1 MLNGMKSLSFLTL
14 ALALN
19 VTTSVTARSTST
31 WTAQSRREPLAFA
44 RNNIYANAQGGKRR
58 RGGMGTTALMDTES
72 EERPPL
78 YVENSAADVTNR
90 KLSLDETNAG
100 FACPLGADETRVA
113 SDVPTLALDPK
124 KLELVPRCDSLA
136 LDEDDEGRAEECAIT
151 DTDFARYPTVKMIR
165 GAGPYIATH
174 RGELAVLHI
183 PGDLLGWSGF
193 VNLMD
198 DIALCW
204 LLGMK
209 IVIVVGCRQQ
219 VDDRNGEG
227 TKRSN
232 AHIRVTDSDTLRI
245 LEEEAGFVRFEIER
259 QLNRCLRLHGGGDVS
274 KTPNAPNGNVMSGN
288 FFSSKPF
295 GVIDGVDYQHTG
307 RPKHLN
313 VKRVVDIVK
322 NGDIVLLTP
331 VGIGPTGEGMNVNSE
346 SLAAFVAASLCANKV
361 IYCSNES
368 MLLKDK
374 NSGKAVQNFRVKDS
388 LALLEHFEV
397 NVHENH
403 FLTVG
408 KETERRSPR
417 EVAMLM
423 KLGWATRA
431 LQDGVERAHIIAP
444 TNGALIEELFTAK
457 DGTGTCIS
465 HDTYESVHPEDDSG
479 DNEMSNRHFRE
490 EFVSAL
496 AEEREPNWP
505 KAIGVDFQ

>member
-1 MLNGMKSLSFLTL
+1 
-14 ALALN
+14 
-19 VTTSVTARSTST
+19 
-31 WTAQSRREPLAFA
+31 
-44 RNNIYANAQGGKRR
+44 
-58 RGGMGTTALMDTES
+58 MGTTALMDTES

-124 KLELVPRCDSLA
+124 KLELVPRCDSLS

-408 KETERRSPR
+408 KETEKRSPR